1 MKWNRITRNPADM
14 VKPPKVERTKPLV
27 LTADEAARLL
37 EAIKHS
43 RVYWPTMLALAT
55 GMRRG
60 EICALRWRSVDF
72 DRGTVHVIESLEQ
85 TREGIRFKPPKSGRT
100 RAVTLPAF
108 AAAELRRLK
117 VAQAQELLSLGLRQT
132 AEALVSGRADG
143 QPHRPLS
150 LTYEFARLIRRVKDV
165 PRVRF
170 HDLRHRH
177 ATVLLT
183 AGVHPKVAQ
192 ERLGHSSISVTLDLY
207 SHIVGSL
214 QDEAALR
221 VDDAIGN
228 AINKAAKG

>member
-117 VAQAQELLSLGLRQT
+117 VAQAQSSCRWVCGRLPRRWSPAVPMGSPTGLS
-132 AEALVSGRADG
+132 ALPMSSPG
-143 QPHRPLS
+143 S
-150 LTYEFARLIRRVKDV
+150 FA
-165 PRVRF
+165 
-170 HDLRHRH
+170 
-177 ATVLLT
+177 
-183 AGVHPKVAQ
+183 G
-192 ERLGHSSISVTLDLY
+192 
-207 SHIVGSL
+207 
-214 QDEAALR
+214 
-221 VDDAIGN
+221 
-228 AINKAAKG
+228 